1 LFVGLI
7 YVICVCLRI
16 VVSNTFYVCAFCLC
30 FFLLCTLCYQ
40 FLWIV
45 HFLIVRSVF
54 SDAYSPPFSI
64 EIIVPNQESKQ
75 SGIVVLEVL

>member
-1 LFVGLI
+1 MFVLFVCVSSFCVPYVASFSGLSI
-7 YVICVCLRI
+7 
-16 VVSNTFYVCAFCLC
+16 
-30 FFLLCTLCYQ
+30 
-40 FLWIV
+40 
-45 HFLIVRSVF
+45 FLIVRSVF